1 MLTIEEVAKL
11 AITYRIKNN
20 LTQKELANKLKISNK
35 TLCNIEKEDKSV
47 RNFTLQK
54 VGMKLK
60 ENNF

>member
-1 MLTIEEVAKL
+1 MLTIEEVPKL

-20 LTQKELANKLKISNK
+20 LTQKELAKKLNISNK
-35 TLCNIEKEDKSV
+35 TLCHIEKEDKSV

>member
-1 MLTIEEVAKL
+1 MLTIEDVAKL

-20 LTQKELANKLKISNK
+20 LTQKELAKKLNISNK
-35 TLCNIEKEDKSV
+35 TLCHIENEDKSV